1 MPELAINW
9 IIMSSSQNLIKQLEQ
24 YRLENRLSQEK
35 LAERLSVAFS
45 TVNRWLR
52 GRNMPS
58 KIQQFH
64 IEKLLKTVSKK
75 GKKAK

>member
-1 MPELAINW
+1 MPSIK
-9 IIMSSSQNLIKQLEQ
+9 NLIKQLEQ
-24 YRLENRLSQEK
+24 YRCEKRLSQEK

-45 TVNRWLR
+45 TVNRWIK
-52 GRNMPS
+52 GHNEPS

-75 GKKAK
+75 RKKAE

>member
-1 MPELAINW
+1 
-9 IIMSSSQNLIKQLEQ
+9 MSSSQNLIKQLEQ